1 MPSLQNLRNEID
13 RLDSIIMEALE
24 ARFNLMPSIAKV
36 KKAESL
42 ATTQAS
48 REEVVLK
55 KAEVFSHEAAIQE
68 VYLTIMAQSKL
79 LQSG

>member
-1 MPSLQNLRNEID
+1 MHTLNDLRDEID

-24 ARFNLMPSIAKV
+24 ARFNLMPAIAQV

-48 REEVVLK
+48 REEVILK
-55 KAEVFSHEAAIQE
+55 KAEVFTHEAAIQE